1 LLLCQSS
8 RWADV
13 FSFILALS
21 LIAQDIYCLIWYKL
35 GKNSHA
41 KTDNFAYTHASV
53 WRREYQKLK
62 PILIHNQ
69 LKFWLFA
76 ALLTA
81 GFNGVSEKALAQ
93 DYISKE
99 VEESIN
105 LITNYQDNGVPENT
119 EPMAQ
124 VTSVSQLND
133 VQPRDWAFAALQ
145 SLVERYNCIA
155 GYPNNQF
162 RGDRAV
168 TRYEFAAGINACLD
182 KINQIIAATT
192 AESVTREDLATIQR
206 LQTEFSSE
214 LATLR
219 GRVDSLEARTAEIE
233 ANRFSATT
241 KLSGLFIAGIQGRT
255 SNRADVNPRDGIKD
269 TDDSGINTNV
279 ITFSYLS
286 LTTQLTPRSYL
297 FTGLLAADGS
307 TQPRFSNDVSLGYE
321 YPTGNKLII
330 SDLNYRWLISDTLA
344 VMVGTEGVNMTNA
357 FRGPN
362 RFESAATG
370 PLSYFAQ
377 RNPILNIGFGH
388 GGIALDWQF
397 AKRASLQAL
406 YSSYTPGDPNE
417 RNGLFDG
424 NTTTGVQLLLT
435 PIDAVDLSL
444 YYVNNYASDGCLLT
458 FVGDECLTAVN
469 QSTGRSAPLQ
479 TNAYGATANWQISPR
494 VTLGAWGGYTKSNI
508 PGRSGNVETTN
519 YMVFLNFPDLFAKGN
534 LGGIYIGQPPKITS
548 STLPVGNNVP
558 DFINTGLGRAGG
570 QPGTTTQIEAFYRFQ
585 LTNSI
590 SITPGIIHILEPGHT
605 PDSDPITIGI
615 LRSTFL
621 F

>member
-1 LLLCQSS
+1 MW
-8 RWADV
+8 RV
-13 FSFILALS
+13 E
-21 LIAQDIYCLIWYKL
+21 YK
-35 GKNSHA
+35 
-41 KTDNFAYTHASV
+41 
-53 WRREYQKLK
+53 KLK
-62 PILIHNQ
+62 PILIRNHI
-69 LKFWLFA
+69 KFWLFA
-76 ALLTA
+76 SLITA
-81 GFNGVSEKALAQ
+81 GFNSVAEKVLAQ

-105 LITNYQDNGVPENT
+105 LITNYQDKSVTSLTNSSVPENT

-133 VQPRDWAFAALQ
+133 VQPRDWAFGALQ

-168 TRYEFAAGINACLD
+168 TRYEFAAGVNACLD
-182 KINQIIAATT
+182 RINQIISAAT

-219 GRVDSLEARTAEIE
+219 GRVDSLEARNAEIE
-233 ANRFSATT
+233 ANQFSPTT
-241 KLSGLFIAGIQGRT
+241 KLSGFAVVGIQGRT
-255 SNRADVNPRDGIKD
+255 GNRADINPRDGVKD
-269 TDDSGINTNV
+269 TEDAGTNINV
-279 ITFSYLS
+279 ISLAQIA

-297 FTGLLAADGS
+297 FTGLLDGKGT
-307 TQPRFSNDVSLGYE
+307 TQPRFSNDVALGYE
-321 YPTGNKLII
+321 YPTDNLII
-330 SDLNYRWLISDTLA
+330 SDLNYHWLLTDKLA
-344 VMVGTEGVNMTNA
+344 VMVGTEGVNMTTA

-362 RFESAATG
+362 RFESGATG

-377 RNPILNIGFGH
+377 RNPILNMGFGH
-388 GGIALDWQF
+388 GGIAIDWQF

-406 YSSYTPGDPNE
+406 YSSLTPGDPNG

-424 NTTTGVQLLLT
+424 NTTTGVQLLVT
-435 PIDAVDLSL
+435 PIDAVDVSL

-469 QSTGRSAPLQ
+469 ESTGKSAPLQ
-479 TNAYGATANWQISPR
+479 TKAYGATVNWQISPR

-508 PGRSGNVETTN
+508 PGRSGHVETTN
-519 YMVFLNFPDLFAKGN
+519 YMVFLNFPDLFARGN

-585 LTNSI
+585 LTDNI

>member
-1 LLLCQSS
+1 VWCIES
-8 RWADV
+8 
-13 FSFILALS
+13 
-21 LIAQDIYCLIWYKL
+21 
-35 GKNSHA
+35 
-41 KTDNFAYTHASV
+41 KT
-53 WRREYQKLK
+53 LK
-62 PILIHNQ
+62 PILIPNN
-69 LKFWLFA
+69 LKFWIFS
-76 ALLTA
+76 ALLAT
-81 GFNGVSEKALAQ
+81 GFNSVTEKALAQ

-105 LITNYQDNGVPENT
+105 LITNYQDKSVTFLTETHTSENT

-168 TRYEFAAGINACLD
+168 TRYEFAAGLNACLD
-182 KINQIIAATT
+182 RINQIIAAATT
-192 AESVTREDLATIQR
+192 ESITREDLATIQR

-214 LATLR
+214 LTTLR

-233 ANRFSATT
+233 AKRFSATT
-241 KLSGLFIAGIQGRT
+241 KLNGLLIAGIQGRT
-255 SNRADVNPRDGIKD
+255 ANRADINPRDGIKD

-286 LTTQLTPRSYL
+286 LTSQLTPRSFL
-297 FTGLLAADGS
+297 FTGLLGANGS
-307 TQPRFSNDVSLGYE
+307 TQPRLSNDVVLSYE
-321 YPTGNKLII
+321 FPTDNKLTII
-330 SDLNYRWLISDTLA
+330 DLNYRWLITDKLA

-362 RFESAATG
+362 RVESAAVG
-370 PLSYFAQ
+370 PLSFFAQ
-377 RNPILNIGFGH
+377 RNPILNMGFGH
-388 GGIALDWQF
+388 AGIAVDWQF

-406 YSSYTPGDPNE
+406 YSSLTPSVPNG

-435 PIDAVDLSL
+435 PIDAVDMSL
-444 YYVNNYASDGCLLT
+444 YYVNNYTSNGCLLT

-469 QSTGRSAPLQ
+469 DSTGRSAPLQ
-479 TNAYGATANWQISPR
+479 TNAYGATVNWQISPR

-508 PGRSGNVETTN
+508 PGRSGHVETTN
-519 YMVFLNFPDLFAKGN
+519 YMVFLNFPDLFAEGN

-548 STLPVGNNVP
+548 STLPIGNNVP
-558 DFINTGLGRAGG
+558 DFINTGLGRSGG
-570 QPGTTTQIEAFYRFQ
+570 QPGTTTQIEAFYRFRV
-585 LTNSI
+585 TDSI